1 MTWFGSGCSTV
12 QVSQYCVSMNWLE
25 GRTWTIQSGVGDKDD
40 DFLQSHSE
48 TDTWQPL
55 AARHHM
61 KSWHV
66 LPLLIITMYLI
77 IIMSLIITL
86 SLIIIMFLIITSSQY
101 FSKMSNS
108 QSLQL
113 ILVLFSSSSNIG
125 NFLIKHCNLSAS
137 DLHSGK
143 LRGLRWT
150 LILLLII
157 STDPSTFCKN

>member
-48 TDTWQPL
+48 TDIWQPP

-77 IIMSLIITL
+77 IIMSLIIT
-86 SLIIIMFLIITSSQY
+86 SSQY
-101 FSKMSNS
+101 FSKMSNG

-150 LILLLII
+150 LILLVIN

>member
-1 MTWFGSGCSTV
+1 
-12 QVSQYCVSMNWLE
+12 
-25 GRTWTIQSGVGDKDD
+25 
-40 DFLQSHSE
+40 
-48 TDTWQPL
+48 
-55 AARHHM
+55 
-61 KSWHV
+61 
-66 LPLLIITMYLI
+66 MYLI
-77 IIMSLIITL
+77 IIMSLIITM

-101 FSKMSNS
+101 FSKMSNG

-150 LILLLII
+150 LFLLLIQQI
-157 STDPSTFCKN
+157 LPHFAKTKSGKFLFTFSHLSE

>member
-48 TDTWQPL
+48 TDIWQPP

-77 IIMSLIITL
+77 IIMSLIIT
-86 SLIIIMFLIITSSQY
+86 SSQY
-101 FSKMSNS
+101 FSKMSNG

-143 LRGLRWT
+143 LRGIRWT
-150 LILLLII
+150 LILLLIN